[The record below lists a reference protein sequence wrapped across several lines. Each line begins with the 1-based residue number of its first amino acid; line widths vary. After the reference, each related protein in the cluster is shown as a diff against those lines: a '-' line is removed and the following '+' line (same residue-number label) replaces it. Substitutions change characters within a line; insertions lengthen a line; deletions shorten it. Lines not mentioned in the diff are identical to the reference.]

1 MARGTLQLAWINRGE
16 AAEDPQYH
24 VMYTIEGDN
33 RTTRA
38 RHLRGQETLTR
49 LLEDDLNFLPDRM
62 NKILSELE
70 KGGSSSVAGLNIP
83 DADLRRLELA

>member
-16 AAEDPQYH
+16 AALEPQYH
-24 VMYTIEGDN
+24 VMYSIDGDN

-38 RHLRGQETLTR
+38 RHVRGKETLTR
-49 LLEDDLNFLPDRM
+49 LLEADFNFLPDRM
-62 NKILSELE
+62 NKIMSELQ

-83 DADLRRLELA
+83 DTDLQRLELA